1 MKTLEMN
8 PNGSPH
14 PNSLMP
20 QTWYQISTSLIPPS
34 LVLSHCPEHTVA
46 FVLYLHAFSNRDFPS
61 LNSSIFCPLI
71 LINPQLPRTFQGF
84 LLKNFKLLF
93 ILILVFFLTHTINS
107 QKK

>member
-1 MKTLEMN
+1 MKTLETN

-14 PNSLMP
+14 LNFLMP
-20 QTWYQISTSLIPPS
+20 RTWYLISTSLIPPS
-34 LVLSHCPEHTVA
+34 PVLFHCPEHAVA
-46 FVLYLHAFSNRDFPS
+46 FVLCLRAFSNGDFPS

-71 LINPQLPRTFQGF
+71 LINPQLPRTFRGF
-84 LLKNFKLLF
+84 LLKLLF